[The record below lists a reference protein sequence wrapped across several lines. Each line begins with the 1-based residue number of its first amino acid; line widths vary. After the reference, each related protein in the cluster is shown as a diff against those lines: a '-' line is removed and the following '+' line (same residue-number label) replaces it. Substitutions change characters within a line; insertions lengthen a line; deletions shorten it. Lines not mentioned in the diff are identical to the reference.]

1 MFLLVQEGRACW
13 RMRLSLLKLYL
24 QQIVTVLHC
33 GKSAQKSA
41 RGFSVREES
50 EAIPQ
55 VSWLAPGVRRV
66 GEHDGGV
73 EYAGQHKATSL
84 SEPAVGECEGG
95 RVRA

>member
-1 MFLLVQEGRACW
+1 MLAHALVVAQAVPAAHCHSFFIAERAAEKC
-13 RMRLSLLKLYL
+13 RSLSL
-24 QQIVTVLHC
+24 
-33 GKSAQKSA
+33 
-41 RGFSVREES
+41 REER
-50 EAIPQ
+50 EALPQ